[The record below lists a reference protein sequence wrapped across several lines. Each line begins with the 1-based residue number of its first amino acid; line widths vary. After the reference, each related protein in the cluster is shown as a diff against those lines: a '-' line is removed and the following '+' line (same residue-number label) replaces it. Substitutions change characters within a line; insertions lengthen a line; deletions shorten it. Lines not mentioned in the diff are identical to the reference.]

1 MASFVHGPFDKRQ
14 TFDSRFLTFR
24 TADQVY
30 GADGG
35 GMDGLELCM
44 TSDADDSTIP
54 SEEAMEKKGE
64 GKRGART
71 EHEMAAATAAVA
83 TATDKA
89 INHSV
94 TAPFASSPP
103 RSPQHCNAPLPL
115 TTLLHTLTHS
125 LNS

>member
-1 MASFVHGPFDKRQ
+1 
-14 TFDSRFLTFR
+14 
-24 TADQVY
+24 
-30 GADGG
+30 
-35 GMDGLELCM
+35 MDGLELCM

-71 EHEMAAATAAVA
+71 EHEMAAAAAAA

-94 TAPFASSPP
+94 TAPSASSPP
-103 RSPQHCNAPLPL
+103 RPPLRCNALLPL

>member
-71 EHEMAAATAAVA
+71 EHEMAAAAVA